1 MYFDP
6 VVLNSAVVAGIC
18 KSCKKQYAAKA
29 GCTSGLRSHL
39 GKCDPNQW
47 QKVVNEQQTRL
58 TASQQK
64 DEMSAQNM
72 DKWLRDT
79 GAKRAEKW
87 DRKDPRSKAADHAVS
102 LMYFIIYIFLTR
114 LRYVS
119 LSFFLFPFFLILSL
133 SFFLSHFYT
142 SFLHSHSF
150 TFIFALSIFL
160 NLSFYLFFLLIRW
173 VHSFIRLLFFIKKK
187 TCSWKIC
194 LMHPILSILF

>member
-1 MYFDP
+1 MSDSESSSDVTDVTVKNVGLAKFQYRGRGGGAGGGVAGAARDGSDEENEIVNVKSGGSGKAKKAKNSSGSVVVVDVDDDGIVDDTSTSGDSDAVRISGGSKIASASCGSRGSSVWGYFDP

-72 DKWLRDT
+72 DKWLCET
-79 GAKRAEKW
+79 GAKRAEK
-87 DRKDPRSKAADHAVS
+87 
-102 LMYFIIYIFLTR
+102 
-114 LRYVS
+114 
-119 LSFFLFPFFLILSL
+119 
-133 SFFLSHFYT
+133 
-142 SFLHSHSF
+142 
-150 TFIFALSIFL
+150 
-160 NLSFYLFFLLIRW
+160 
-173 VHSFIRLLFFIKKK
+173 
-187 TCSWKIC
+187 
-194 LMHPILSILF
+194 